1 MGAKWEKWGN
11 FASKLKKMEQWIDGR
26 VVTGLQNGRQWGFPT
41 ANVALDRPDSALENG
56 VYAVR
61 VRLDGITLPAMMY
74 VGTRPT
80 LNLAEPTI
88 EIHIFDFNDNIYGK
102 EISFQV
108 VEKVRDEQ
116 RFDSVD
122 ALIAQLHADAAA
134 IREILRNY

>member
-1 MGAKWEKWGN
+1 
-11 FASKLKKMEQWIDGR
+11 MEQWIEGK
-26 VVTGLQNGRQWGFPT
+26 VITGLQNGRQWGFPT
-41 ANVALDRPDSALENG
+41 ANVAVNQPGFAMESG

-61 VRLDGITLPAMMY
+61 VRVVGETFPAMMY
-74 VGTRPT
+74 MGTRPT
-80 LNLAEPTI
+80 LALTEPTI
-88 EIHIFDFNDNIYGK
+88 EIHIFDFDLNIYGK

-116 RFDSVD
+116 RFDSVE